1 MAKIKLILD
10 RRRQGN
16 DGTYPV
22 SVLVSH
28 RHRTSTWGTGIN
40 VRDDQWDDSS
50 AMVVKHRR
58 AQELNRTL
66 LNILDRWE
74 SALLRLRESGD
85 TGGITTAVQLKDILL
100 SMAEKKEAKGD
111 PANLF
116 LTRFTAYTESRATP
130 GTRRIY
136 GETIRRM
143 RDFDPQLAQRTFED
157 IDLKWLRD
165 FDRFMA
171 RTSPSANARAIKFR
185 NIRAVFNEAL
195 DDEVTSAYPFRKFKI
210 KHEQTRKR
218 SLTPDQLR
226 LLITTEVEP
235 HLEKYRD
242 MFVLMFC
249 LCGINAVDLLN
260 ASPDQVRDGRLEYRR
275 AKTGRLYSVRVE
287 PEAAELI
294 ERYRGTRWL
303 LNVRDTYPDYLEFL
317 RHMNRE
323 LKHIGP
329 YTREGR
335 GGKKVYR
342 PLFPDISQYWCRHT
356 WATIAAGLDIP
367 KETIA
372 AALGHSI
379 GNPTTSIYIDFNQGK
394 VDEANRR
401 VLDFVFGQK

>member
-1 MAKIKLILD
+1 MAKIKLSLD
-10 RRRQGN
+10 SRFVKA
-16 DGTYPV
+16 DGTCPV
-22 SVLVSH
+22 RVLVTH
-28 RHRTSTWGTGIN
+28 RHTSAAWPTGIA
-40 VRDDQWDDSS
+40 VRPEQWD
-50 AMVVKHRR
+50 AKQCTVTGHRR

-66 LNILDRWE
+66 LNILDRWD

-85 TGGITTAVQLKDILL
+85 TGSIVSAVQLRDVLL
-100 SMAEKKEAKGD
+100 GMAEKKEVKGR
-111 PANLF
+111 PENLF
-116 LTRFTAYTESRATP
+116 LARFTAYMESRTAP

-143 RDFDPQLAQRTFED
+143 RDFDPQLATRTFED

-165 FDRFMA
+165 FDRFLA

-235 HLEKYRD
+235 YLQKYRD

-260 ASPDQVRDGRLEYRR
+260 ASPGQVRDGRLEYRR
-275 AKTGRLYSVRVE
+275 AKTGRLYSVKIE
-287 PEAAELI
+287 PEAVELI

-335 GGKKVYR
+335 GGKKVYQ

-379 GNPTTSIYIDFNQGK
+379 GNPTTSIYIDFNQAK

>member
-1 MAKIKLILD
+1 MAKIKLTLD
-10 RRRQGN
+10 RRYTKA
-16 DGTYPV
+16 DGTCAVRVYITHNGTASACP
-22 SVLVSH
+22 
-28 RHRTSTWGTGIN
+28 TGIY
-40 VRDDQWDDSS
+40 VRPEHWDDKNNL
-50 AMVVKHRR
+50 VTGGKR
-58 AQELNRTL
+58 AKDYSRTL
-66 LNILDRWE
+66 LGILDRWE
-74 SALLRLRESGD
+74 GALLRLRESGELASIKTAARLRD
-85 TGGITTAVQLKDILL
+85 TLESLTGGG
-100 SMAEKKEAKGD
+100 ERHED
-111 PANLF
+111 PHDLF
-116 LTRFTAYTESRATP
+116 LARFTAYTESRATP

-136 GETIRRM
+136 VETSRRM
-143 RDFDPQLAQRTFED
+143 QDFDPQLASRTFED
-157 IDLKWLRD
+157 IDLRWLRD
-165 FDRFMA
+165 FERFLS
-171 RTSPSANARAIKFR
+171 RTSPSANARAIKLR
-185 NIRAVFNEAL
+185 NIRAVFNEAI
-195 DDEVTSAYPFRKFKI
+195 DDGVTAAYPFRKFKI
-210 KHEQTRKR
+210 RHEQTRKR

-226 LLITTEVEP
+226 LLMSVEVEP

-287 PEAAELI
+287 PEAVEII
-294 ERYRGTRWL
+294 ERYRGTKYL

-335 GGKKVYR
+335 GGKKIHQ

-356 WATIAAGLDIP
+356 WATVAAGLDIP

-379 GNPTTSIYIDFNQGK
+379 GNPTTSIYIDFNQAK

-401 VLDFVFGQK
+401 VLDFIFKQK